1 MALKHLHAKG
11 ICHRDIKP
19 ENIMF
24 VDDLSDEIKLIDF
37 GLSKRFNYIEE
48 IHQTSQ
54 EEESKTFLNSLV
66 GTPYYVAPEVLDAAY
81 DERCDLWGV
90 GVILYVMMCGYPPFN
105 GKSTREVIQ
114 KVKKGSLYFD
124 QMEWGYVSLEAIDFV
139 KALITVKPE
148 ERISIDDALEHPWMT
163 KNLKR
168 GIPSLKELSDTNT
181 NFTLS
186 NDDLNKHLRSP
197 DFFSAKDFPSMTFK
211 STSAMKVDDT
221 TYDVTGDLT
230 LHGVTKTVVARVEYC
245 GMADMGRGP
254 KAGFEAQLL
263 IKRSEFG
270 IKYGTD
276 KGAIGDDVKI
286 IVGLEGALAK
296 K

>member
-186 NDDLNKHLRSP
+186 NDDLNKP
-197 DFFSAKDFPSMTFK
+197 
-211 STSAMKVDDT
+211 
-221 TYDVTGDLT
+221 T
-230 LHGVTKTVVARVEYC
+230 L
-245 GMADMGRGP
+245 
-254 KAGFEAQLL
+254 
-263 IKRSEFG
+263 KRLSN
-270 IKYGTD
+270 T
-276 KGAIGDDVKI
+276 
-286 IVGLEGALAK
+286 
-296 K
+296 